1 MNNLNKKD
9 LNKKNN
15 NITVDNNI
23 NGILTALLIF
33 IILVS
38 IWSYFTFIKS

>member
-1 MNNLNKKD
+1 MNNLNKK
-9 LNKKNN
+9 N
-15 NITVDNNI
+15 NNI

-38 IWSYFTFIKS
+38 IWSYFTFVKS

>member
-1 MNNLNKKD
+1 MNNLNKQEK
-9 LNKKNN
+9 
-15 NITVDNNI
+15 NNI

-38 IWSYFTFIKS
+38 IWSYFTFVKS